1 MTLMG
6 SLLESLSPSISWL
19 SILILTAL
27 LVVLLLP
34 KESDHNLAPS
44 PPMLPFLGNIHQI
57 GKLPHYSMYKL
68 AQKYGPIMHLK
79 LGAVRALVISSPE
92 MAKEVLKVHDIECC
106 TRAESYGTRKFSYN
120 QKDISFC
127 GYGDYW
133 REMRKLAVIELFT
146 VKRVRSFEDA
156 RGKGLTKM
164 VDIIAKEAADPGR
177 KAIQINE
184 RIFSL
189 TKKFICDVAF
199 GTSYEVEKLKDSEI
213 ERTFIEANAMFSS
226 FWASD
231 FFPSFGWIIDTL
243 TGVQRKL
250 DKSFDEFDQFYE
262 AVINEHLDPNRP
274 KSEHEDI
281 TDGLIAMSKDPT
293 CPVRLTKDHIKAVF
307 MDLFL
312 APIDTGSATLV
323 WAMTELIKNKRVMK
337 KVQAEVRQVMGNKQ
351 KVEESDLEKLKYFKL
366 VVKET
371 LRLHPPVPL
380 LLPREAMTHF
390 KVGGYNVLPKTKIF
404 VNAWAINR
412 DPTAWDSP
420 LEFYPER
427 FEKNDVDYKGQ
438 HFHYIPFGAGRRMCP
453 GMTMG
458 IATVDYTLATLLN
471 FFDWDLP
478 AGMKPDDIKMDE
490 KVGLTIHKVKPLYLV
505 PTKYQP

>member
-1 MTLMG
+1 MQIQSSHTYAY
-6 SLLESLSPSISWL
+6 IF
-19 SILILTAL
+19 
-27 LVVLLLP
+27 LP
-34 KESDHNLAPS
+34 RYLH
-44 PPMLPFLGNIHQI
+44 
-57 GKLPHYSMYKL
+57 
-68 AQKYGPIMHLK
+68 
-79 LGAVRALVISSPE
+79 
-92 MAKEVLKVHDIECC
+92 
-106 TRAESYGTRKFSYN
+106 
-120 QKDISFC
+120 
-127 GYGDYW
+127 
-133 REMRKLAVIELFT
+133 
-146 VKRVRSFEDA
+146 
-156 RGKGLTKM
+156 
-164 VDIIAKEAADPGR
+164 
-177 KAIQINE
+177 
-184 RIFSL
+184 
-189 TKKFICDVAF
+189 
-199 GTSYEVEKLKDSEI
+199 
-213 ERTFIEANAMFSS
+213 
-226 FWASD
+226 
-231 FFPSFGWIIDTL
+231 
-243 TGVQRKL
+243 
-250 DKSFDEFDQFYE
+250 FDQ
-262 AVINEHLDPNRP
+262 
-274 KSEHEDI
+274 
-281 TDGLIAMSKDPT
+281 
-293 CPVRLTKDHIKAVF
+293 
-307 MDLFL
+307 DLFL

-337 KVQAEVRQVMGNKQ
+337 KVQAEVRQVMGTKQ

-380 LLPREAMTHF
+380 LLPREAMKHF

-427 FEKNDVDYKGQ
+427 FENNDVDYKGQ
-438 HFHYIPFGAGRRMCP
+438 HYHYIPFGAGRRMCP